1 MTAWYFYFN
10 SDAPITNGAMTFELK
25 KEATLE
31 ISKTYRKKSFRVITL
46 IMVMLAAGISAGI
59 YFGSNWLVSTFLSE
73 EGQKVLM
80 EKIPEGIALLGL
92 GLDNFYL
99 WVMPVVAGV
108 FLLFGWVLW
117 LVLGFS
123 MSAVF
128 KLAEA
133 QPKKG
138 GASKSK
144 KKDFLDQKIG
154 QERKRRLFLHCLS
167 VLQRDGRLLDF
178 FDEDLS
184 LYEDDQIGAA
194 VRSIQ
199 EDCKKA
205 IKKYIDPKPV
215 FEAEEGESVTIEPGF
230 DIDAITLVGNVSG
243 EPPFQGI
250 LKHRG
255 WKAGKKDV
263 PKLSDI
269 RNPGIMTP
277 AEIEIL

>member
-1 MTAWYFYFN
+1 M
-10 SDAPITNGAMTFELK
+10 
-25 KEATLE
+25 E
-31 ISKTYRKKSFRVITL
+31 ISKIYRKKSFWVITL
-46 IMVMLAAGISAGI
+46 IMILLAAGVSAGI
-59 YFGSNWLVSTFLSE
+59 YFGSNWLVSIFSSE
-73 EGQKVLM
+73 EGQKGLIQ
-80 EKIPEGIALLGL
+80 KIPEGVVLLTL
-92 GLDNFYL
+92 VLEKFYL
-99 WVMPVVAGV
+99 WTIPVVMGF
-108 FLLFGWVLW
+108 FLLFGWVVW
-117 LVLGFS
+117 LVLNFS
-123 MSAVF
+123 MSSVF
-128 KLAEA
+128 KQTGA
-133 QPKKG
+133 PSKKG
-138 GASKSK
+138 GESKPK
-144 KKDFLDQKIG
+144 KRDFLDQKIE
-154 QERKRRLFLHCLS
+154 QERKRRLFLHSLS

-215 FEAEEGESVTIEPGF
+215 IEAEEGESVTIEPGF

-243 EPPFQGI
+243 EPPFQGV

-269 RNPGIMTP
+269 QNPDIMTP
-277 AEIEIL
+277 AEIEIP

>member
-1 MTAWYFYFN
+1 
-10 SDAPITNGAMTFELK
+10 
-25 KEATLE
+25 LE
-31 ISKTYRKKSFRVITL
+31 ILKIYRKKSFRVITL
-46 IMVMLAAGISAGI
+46 IMVMFAAGISAGI

-80 EKIPEGIALLGL
+80 EKIPEGIALIGL

-128 KLAEA
+128 KLADE

-144 KKDFLDQKIG
+144 KKDFLDQKIE
-154 QERKRRLFLHCLS
+154 QERKRRLFLHSLS

-184 LYEDDQIGAA
+184 LYEDEQIGAA

-199 EDCKKA
+199 EDCKKT
-205 IKKYIDPKPV
+205 IKKYVDPIPV
-215 FEAEEGESVTIEPGF
+215 IEAEEGGSVTIEPGF
-230 DIDAITLVGNVSG
+230 DIDAITLVGKVAG
-243 EPPFQGI
+243 EPPFTGI

-255 WKAGKKDV
+255 WKAGKRDV

-269 RNPGIMTP
+269 QNSGIMTP
-277 AEIEIL
+277 AEIEIS